1 MGRPLR
7 RRSRPTVGAK
17 VLCRASLVC
26 LILGA
31 VTACQTT
38 GDENAV
44 EVPERTDRVIS
55 APDAMDG
62 GAGLVGTAS
71 APAGDWLE
79 AMRKGQFHN
88 AFGDQAAAESAF
100 RTALLMIEAES
111 GPESA
116 RVLGPLL
123 QLALTVS
130 IQHRVSEAEAL
141 FSRAGRLL
149 DRDGSSPWDRARY
162 QTYRGIHLSSLGDLD
177 RAFALARTA
186 NLARRDQLRVD
197 AARQASGEVATMAG
211 GLAELAHGL
220 LVESTLA
227 LRLQRLDVAEVSAG
241 LARKILVKLTVAPD
255 WWLAEVDELVG
266 RIEAQRRQFVA
277 ARDRVETAL
286 TVKRATFGERR
297 PVAMTM
303 LSLGQIRHLEGVND
317 DAMATMQ
324 RGIDILRSDPR
335 NTTDLGFGILASFI
349 SAGLDAVRADPA
361 AAARLND
368 EMFQASQLVFQGV
381 TSRTIN
387 LTVARLTAGEE
398 EAGNLVRRLQQT
410 VHRRDALRLAL
421 SRETAHPP
429 AERNAARESTLR
441 EAVAAA
447 EERIATVDASL
458 RETAPGLATFLA
470 PEPVDVAALSG
481 LLRDR
486 EVLLAFA
493 VGAEGAFLF
502 AARGTRIAVAELPL
516 DDKALVRRV
525 SHLRAAFETDVTG
538 AFGTYD
544 LAAAHDLFVQLTD
557 PVREMLVGA
566 DHLVIVP
573 SGALA
578 SLPFGILLHKPPLSD
593 GADRYRRA
601 AWVAGRFAVSSFPS
615 VRAFADLRRL
625 GGGSQAPLP
634 LLGMADPA
642 LTGDRTGIQEI
653 ATACIEGAAAP
664 DLVRAMPPLP
674 ETRGELSR
682 VGGLLGAR
690 AGDMATGRRA
700 TESWLRGRKLDQYR
714 ILYFATHGV
723 LPGELRCQ
731 TEPALVFTPPERP
744 VGAERD
750 GLLTASEV
758 ATLSLDADLVVL
770 SACNTAGASGIFG
783 GEALSGL
790 ARSFFHAGTRSLL
803 VSHWQVNSATTARL
817 MTRLFELSTQGR
829 TIADSLRSA
838 KRAMIDRPETA
849 HPGFWGAFTLKGDG
863 ARILRM
869 SAEG

>member
-1 MGRPLR
+1 MGLC
-7 RRSRPTVGAK
+7 RRSLAAATMALCWA
-17 VLCRASLVC
+17 VLGGL
-26 LILGA
+26 
-31 VTACQTT
+31 TACQTSGFGDGPEDGAQTTLAVPGPDMSNGSAGMSGDAT
-38 GDENAV
+38 GDA
-44 EVPERTDRVIS
+44 
-55 APDAMDG
+55 DG
-62 GAGLVGTAS
+62 
-71 APAGDWLE
+71 WLA
-79 AMRKGQFHN
+79 AMRSGQFHN
-88 AFGDQAAAESAF
+88 AFGDQAAAEAAF
-100 RTALLMIEAES
+100 RSALLMVEAES
-111 GPESA
+111 GPGSE

-130 IQHRVSEAEAL
+130 IQHRIAEAEVL
-141 FSRAGRLL
+141 FTRAERLL
-149 DRDGSSPWDRARY
+149 DRDGASPWDRARY
-162 QTYRGIHLSSLGDLD
+162 QTYRGIHLSSLGALD
-177 RAFALARTA
+177 RAFALARAA

-227 LRLQRLDVAEVSAG
+227 LRLRRLDVAEVSAG

-266 RIEAQRRQFVA
+266 RIEAQRRQFAA

-317 DAMATMQ
+317 DAVATMQ

-335 NTTDLGFGILASFI
+335 NTTELGFGALTSFI
-349 SAGLDAVRADPA
+349 SAGLAAIRADPA

-387 LTVARLTAGEE
+387 LAVARLTAGNEGV
-398 EAGNLVRRLQQT
+398 GNLVLRLQQT

-421 SRETAHPP
+421 SRETARPP
-429 AERNAARESTLR
+429 AERDAARESTLR
-441 EAVAAA
+441 AAVAAA
-447 EERIATVDASL
+447 EDRIATLDASL
-458 RETAPGLATFLA
+458 HETAPGLATFLA

-486 EVLLAFA
+486 EMLLSFA
-493 VGAEGAFLF
+493 VGTDGVFLF
-502 AARGTRIAVAELPL
+502 AVRGAGVAVAELPL
-516 DDKALVRRV
+516 DGEALAQRV

-544 LAAAHDLFVQLTD
+544 LAAAHDLFAQLTA
-557 PVREMLVGA
+557 PVRDMLAGA

-578 SLPFGILLHKPPLSD
+578 SLPFGILLHEPPATE

-601 AWVAGRFAVSSFPS
+601 AWVASRFAVSSFPS

-625 GGGSQAPLP
+625 DRGSRAPRP
-634 LLGMADPA
+634 MLGMADPV
-642 LTGDRTGIQEI
+642 LTGDRTGIRDL

-674 ETRGELSR
+674 ETRGELSS
-682 VGGLLGAR
+682 VGRLLGAR
-690 AGDMATGRRA
+690 AGDMAFGRRA

-731 TEPALVFTPPERP
+731 TEPALVLTPPESAG
-744 VGAERD
+744 GADRD

-770 SACNTAGASGIFG
+770 SACNTAGASGAFG

-829 TIADSLRSA
+829 TIADSLRAA
-838 KRAMIDRPETA
+838 KRAMIGRPETA

-863 ARILRM
+863 ARVLRV